1 MTEQRFTYKQHYN
14 APLAI
19 GEAFDGNKKLTVQE
33 MVELLNEQQAT
44 IITLKRRLE
53 KINGGYGHLTHRNE
67 LTANEWLIESQ
78 ERELKKKNEQISDW
92 IERHSKDIATICEQ
106 QATINEYKKD
116 NAKWRRKCLD
126 LLVIIRTE
134 LLPRI
139 SDDEVR
145 RLKEIVDNG

>member
-33 MVELLNEQQAT
+33 MVELLN
-44 IITLKRRLE
+44 
-53 KINGGYGHLTHRNE
+53 
-67 LTANEWLIESQ
+67 
-78 ERELKKKNEQISDW
+78 
-92 IERHSKDIATICEQ
+92 EQ